1 MALLLENVT
10 KRFGDFTA
18 VDQLNLKVEKGS
30 MYGFLGA
37 NGAGKTTTFRM
48 ILGLLNA
55 NEGHITWNDK
65 TISYAT
71 SPEIGYLPEERGLY
85 PKMKVEEQLIF
96 LGELRG
102 MSKAEAKKAIHYWL
116 DRFEV
121 SQNKNKKVE
130 ELSKGN
136 QQKIQV
142 IAALMHDP
150 KLLILDEPFS
160 GLDPVNVEM
169 LKKAIIDFRNNGAT
183 ILFSSHRMDH
193 VEELCEQL
201 SIIHHGKQIVS
212 GSLRDV
218 KRSFGR
224 QNVRIRSDHDL
235 KALDNVRGVI
245 SVAHSVEGAVIPN
258 RRGRSCERFAVS
270 CIESR
275 ADPSFRNRRAFLA
288 GHFHRKGGERICV
301 SFGSSLNRHLRQ
313 RRKPSLSPLQL
324 LS

>member
-1 MALLLENVT
+1 MALQLENVT

-18 VDQLNLKVEKGS
+18 VDDLTLSIEEGT

-55 NEGHITWNDK
+55 NEGQIAWNGK
-65 TISYAT
+65 TISYST

-102 MSKAEAKKAIHYWL
+102 MKKADAKKAIGYWL

-121 SQNKNKKVE
+121 PQYLNKRVE

-169 LKKAIIDFRNNGAT
+169 LKRAIIDFRNTGAT
-183 ILFSSHRMDH
+183 IIFSSHRMDH

-201 SIIHHGKQIVS
+201 SIIHKGQQIVK
-212 GSLRDV
+212 GSLREV

-235 KALDNVRGVI
+235 TKLDHILGVK
-245 SVAHSVEGAVIPN
+245 SVSHSVEGAV
-258 RRGRSCERFAVS
+258 FQ
-270 CIESR
+270 IEEEDVANELLTAALQEGPIR
-275 ADPSFRNRRAFLA
+275 
-288 GHFHRKGGERICV
+288 HFEIEE
-301 SFGSSLNRHLRQ
+301 
-313 RRKPSLSPLQL
+313 PSLQDIFIAKVGKEHA
-324 LS
+324 